1 MDRNLQL
8 PTFGRA
14 PDKYDPAYFYDM
26 VRMLNN
32 MTTMLTAPGVGRQS
46 TLVITN
52 MPSGSDYNLELGALF
67 QVNGI
72 VRVSVANIPLPL
84 GVSSTTSVGVVTVTT
99 V

>member
-1 MDRNLQL
+1 MDRSLQL

-14 PDKYDPAYFYDM
+14 PATYDPMYFYDM

-32 MTTMLTAPGVGRQS
+32 LTTMLTAPGVGRQS

-52 MPSGSDYNLELGALF
+52 MPSGSDYNLELGTLF
-67 QVNGI
+67 QVDGV
-72 VRVSVANIPLPL
+72 VRISVSNIPLPL
-84 GVSSTTSVGVVTVTT
+84 GVSTKGFVGTVTVTT